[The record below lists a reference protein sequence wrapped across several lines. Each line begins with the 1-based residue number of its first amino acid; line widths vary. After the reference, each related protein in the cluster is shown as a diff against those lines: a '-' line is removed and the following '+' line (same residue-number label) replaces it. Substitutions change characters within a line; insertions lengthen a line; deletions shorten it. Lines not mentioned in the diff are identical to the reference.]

1 MNPIAF
7 QLAIDATQNHAQ
19 SALPN
24 APVLPDPPHVP
35 AGAAPPAV
43 VFRRGMARG
52 LRWAA
57 NRIEPG
63 VA

>member
-1 MNPIAF
+1 MNPIAIH
-7 QLAIDATQNHAQ
+7 LAVDATRDHAR
-19 SALPN
+19 SALPD
-24 APVLPDPPHVP
+24 APVLPDPPRRQVP
-35 AGAAPPAV
+35 VAPPAV
-43 VFRRGMARG
+43 AFRRGMARG

>member
-1 MNPIAF
+1 MNPIAAR
-7 QLAIDATQNHAQ
+7 LVVDLTRDHAR

-24 APVLPDPPHVP
+24 APTVPDPP
-35 AGAAPPAV
+35 GPPAPAI
-43 VFRRGMARG
+43 RRRIAWG